1 MEKAFA
7 EDKAKMEKA
16 VAEAKAKMEKA
27 VAEAKAKSDAR
38 RAKLEEEAIRT
49 DHGQKDQHLLGPQ
62 VMAAMLA
69 KATERVKSAQQH
81 RADIKQKTS

>member
-7 EDKAKMEKA
+7 ED
-16 VAEAKAKMEKA
+16 KAKMEKA

-49 DHGQKDQHLLGPQ
+49 GNDLG
-62 VMAAMLA
+62 
-69 KATERVKSAQQH
+69 AQQVLVLLTKVCT
-81 RADIKQKTS
+81 REEVM